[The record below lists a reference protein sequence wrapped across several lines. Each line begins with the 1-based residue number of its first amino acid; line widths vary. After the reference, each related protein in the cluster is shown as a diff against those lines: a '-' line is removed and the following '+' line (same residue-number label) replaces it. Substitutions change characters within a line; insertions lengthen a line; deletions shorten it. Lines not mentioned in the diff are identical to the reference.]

1 MKSLRN
7 HLSLVTALFTILL
20 TLQIFL
26 IVDRTLAAYEKNL
39 GEDYSIVVVADKE
52 VDEANFKKISK
63 SVAHVETISTKEVI
77 DRLQGQMRKK
87 QLDLLTIALPN
98 FYRLHLDHFPT
109 PEEIEKLSSQ
119 LRKNPAITRV
129 ENFSQSHDTI
139 YRLMLLF
146 KWVVMIFAVAIVAV
160 TSLLI
165 LKEMRIW
172 QFQHTERM
180 SIMAMFGAPVWLR
193 SAVLFRL
200 AIVDA
205 LIASLLAFATFV
217 TAQNMGWG
225 ASQLQELGLSV
236 NTFALLSDG
245 LRLLAVALTLSIM
258 LAVMI
263 VLGHKEEV

>member
-1 MKSLRN
+1 MKSLKN
-7 HLSLVTALFTILL
+7 HLSLITALFTILL

-26 IVDRTLAAYEKNL
+26 IVDRTITAYEENL
-39 GEDYSIVVVADKE
+39 GESYSIVVVADKE
-52 VDEANFKKISK
+52 VDEESFKKIDK
-63 SVAHVETISTKEVI
+63 AIERVEPISTKEVI
-77 DRLQGQMRKK
+77 DRLQGQMQKK

-98 FYRLHLDHFPT
+98 FYRIHLDHFPT
-109 PEEIEKLSSQ
+109 PEEIEKLSSR
-119 LRKNPAITRV
+119 LEKHPDITRA

-146 KWVVMIFAVAIVAV
+146 KWVVLIFAVAIAAV

-205 LIASLLAFATFV
+205 LIASVLAIVTFI

-225 ASQLQELGLSV
+225 TAQLQELGLSV
-236 NTFALLSDG
+236 NAFALLSDG